1 MSRRRLSLLLVFL
14 SLAFVGNTGVA
25 ASAPA
30 TLAALVWTDT
40 AAELAVPLGAPT
52 ARAEFPFTVA
62 AGAPDAAPD
71 SAPVTIR
78 EVRVSCGCLVADW
91 PRRALRAGERGVL
104 SLVFTPGERTGRHEF
119 SVFVF
124 TTAPA
129 ANTNT
134 AAANAAPV
142 ELRLVAHIT
151 PVLELSARYVAWERG
166 GPAAERIVELRAP
179 PGVTLAE
186 PEADAALLHAQLAR
200 AGDHWRLRLRPVST
214 DQPMTARVRLN
225 AIPAGQPA
233 QVFTVVAR
241 VP

>member
-14 SLAFVGNTGVA
+14 PLAFVGNTGVA

-62 AGAPDAAPD
+62 GGAPDAAPD

-91 PRRALRAGERGVL
+91 PRRPLRAGERGVL

-124 TTAPA
+124 TATS
-129 ANTNT
+129 T
-134 AAANAAPV
+134 AAATAAPV
-142 ELRLVAHIT
+142 ELRLVAQIT

-166 GPAAERIVELRAP
+166 APAAERIVELRAP

-186 PEADAALLHAQLAR
+186 PEADATLLHAQLTR

-214 DQPMTARVRLN
+214 DQPMTTRVRLN
-225 AIPAGQPA
+225 ATPAGQPA